1 MYEFFRE
8 LGRPF
13 NPKQKPCPPSQ
24 EDMQRLLA
32 LAAKYNY
39 GIGSPEENEAVG
51 VMEYARPNL

>member
-1 MYEFFRE
+1 
-8 LGRPF
+8 
-13 NPKQKPCPPSQ
+13 
-24 EDMQRLLA
+24 MQRLLA